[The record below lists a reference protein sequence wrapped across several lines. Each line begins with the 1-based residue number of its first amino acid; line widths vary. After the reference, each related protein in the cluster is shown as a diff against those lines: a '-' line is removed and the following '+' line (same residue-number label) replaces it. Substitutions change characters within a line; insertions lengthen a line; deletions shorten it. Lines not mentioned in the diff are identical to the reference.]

1 MLYELPHHTLS
12 TGRAQKDQ
20 ITEPANEKICSLHS
34 GPLDHNVHNDFPR
47 EVFQIFRKNHKKAI
61 RIYSLIVAPEGLKMR

>member
-12 TGRAQKDQ
+12 TGCSQKDQ
-20 ITEPANEKICSLHS
+20 ITEATNEKILSFHS

-47 EVFQIFRKNHKKAI
+47 EVFWNSRKNHKKAI
-61 RIYSLIVAPEGLKMR
+61 RIYSLIVAP